1 MNQAMI
7 ERKSRLLQGISLYTI
22 GYEGRDLEEF
32 TIRLN
37 DFGVETIVD
46 VRDIPLSRKKGFSR
60 SPLSQYLQG
69 AGIEY
74 VHLKQLGSPKEL
86 RKKVKED
93 GDYKYFHKEYSNYI
107 QSQYDTVETLYK
119 IVVSSANTCIMC
131 YERDPYICHRL
142 VVAEEIRKRDGNGL
156 VVQHI

>member
-1 MNQAMI
+1 ME
-7 ERKSRLLQGISLYTI
+7 ERKTRLAQNTALFTI

-32 TIRLN
+32 ANRLK
-37 DFGVETIVD
+37 DFGVETLVD
-46 VRDIPLSRKKGFSR
+46 VRDIPLSRKKGFSK
-60 SPLSQYLQG
+60 SPLSQYLQEV
-69 AGIEY
+69 GIEY
-74 VHLKQLGSPKEL
+74 VHLKQLGSPKDL
-86 RKKVKED
+86 REKVKED
-93 GDYKYFHKEYSNYI
+93 GDYKYFYKEYSDYI
-107 QSQYDTVETLYK
+107 QSQQDTVETLYE